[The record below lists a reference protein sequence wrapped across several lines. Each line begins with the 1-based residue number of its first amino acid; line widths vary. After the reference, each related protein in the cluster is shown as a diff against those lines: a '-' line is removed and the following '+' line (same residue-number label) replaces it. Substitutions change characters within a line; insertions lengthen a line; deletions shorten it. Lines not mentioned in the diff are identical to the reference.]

1 MKRKVIINL
10 SIIAAFAVFIGV
22 SFLVDFQPGI
32 DVGGNSTEF
41 LWSMIRLFPGAFLLI
56 GLFDVWIDRRLVERH
71 LGNTSGPIGYLWMFL
86 LACTVM
92 APFIVA
98 LPIAKSLSQ
107 KGARLQLVLA
117 FLSASTI
124 CRIPMTIFEATYL
137 GAPFSIVRLLVSI
150 PLVIVFSE
158 VLGRMFGGRA
168 AKTQAID
175 ISTI

>member
-1 MKRKVIINL
+1 MTRKVIINL
-10 SIIAAFAVFIGV
+10 SIFAAFAVFVGV

-32 DVGGNSTEF
+32 QVAGNSKEF
-41 LWSMIRLFPGAFLLI
+41 LWSMIRVFPGAFMLI

-71 LGNTSGPIGYLWMFL
+71 LGNTSGPVGYLWMFL

-98 LPIAKSLSQ
+98 LPIAKSLSE
-107 KGARLQLVLA
+107 KGARLQMVLA

-124 CRIPMTIFEATYL
+124 CRIPMTVFEATYL
-137 GAPFSIVRLLVSI
+137 GAPFSLVRLLVSI

-158 VLGRMFGGRA
+158 ILGRMFGGEA
-168 AKTQAID
+168 AKARIND
-175 ISTI
+175 ISSI